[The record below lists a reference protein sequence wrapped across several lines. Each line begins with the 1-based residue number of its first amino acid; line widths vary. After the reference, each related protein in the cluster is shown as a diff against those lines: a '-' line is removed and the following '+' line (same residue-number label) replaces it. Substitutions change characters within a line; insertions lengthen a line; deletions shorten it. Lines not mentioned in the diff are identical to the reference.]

1 MLAGVSWLYA
11 LSVDKGFAD
20 AYKQFKQEY
29 VEDMNERYAE
39 ERKVK
44 QLMKG
49 GVWNFTD
56 NSIYFGEQRK

>member
-1 MLAGVSWLYA
+1 MQALGLGLCTGTMLTGVSWLYA

-20 AYKQFKQEY
+20 AYNQFKQEY

-44 QLMKG
+44 QLMKV
-49 GVWNFTD
+49 GV
-56 NSIYFGEQRK
+56 